1 MRQENTVLNI
11 KMLNVLDLVGM
22 AIILILASLAQF
34 VLKELPC
41 PLCLLQRL
49 GLLAMGFGFLLN
61 IRYHIHPSHYALS
74 LLAAVLTAFISL
86 RQILLHIVPGSG
98 AYGDPVLGLHLYT
111 WVFIF
116 AFATI
121 IYIAI
126 VMSFSGQYVWRRVQD
141 EKRDELQRP
150 WARHLCHV
158 AFTIFFL
165 MAVVNVISL
174 FAECG
179 YHECPD
185 NPIHYRM

>member
-1 MRQENTVLNI
+1 MRQQSTILNL
-11 KMLNVLDLVGM
+11 KMLSVLDLVGM
-22 AIILILASLAQF
+22 EIILILASLAQF
-34 VLKELPC
+34 FLKELPC

-74 LLAAVLTAFISL
+74 LLAAVFTAFVSA

-98 AYGDPVLGLHLYT
+98 AYGDPVLGLHFYT

-126 VMSFSGQYVWRRVQD
+126 VMSFSAQYVLAGAQG
-141 EKRDELQRP
+141 EN
-150 WARHLCHV
+150 A
-158 AFTIFFL
+158 
-165 MAVVNVISL
+165 MN
-174 FAECG
+174 
-179 YHECPD
+179 
-185 NPIHYRM
+185 